1 MIPKGHR
8 EQILYKLLF
17 LGKDARLT
25 FSTTPLPNYFLT
37 LHPNVAAEE
46 LKLKAL
52 LFFILQ

>member
-17 LGKDARLT
+17 LGKDGRLT
-25 FSTTPLPNYFLT
+25 FSAAPLPNCFLT

-52 LFFILQ
+52 VFFIVQ